1 MYGFLDSHSIVPCTT
16 KERYKAFSLP
26 LDAFCVYINTVQRD
40 LYFLVSFAAKWQSCA
55 IIGESNKE
63 YSVKHLKCIVF
74 DMDGT
79 LTQTNQLI
87 YDSFNYIAQKY
98 AGRTYTIPEI
108 TAMFG
113 PPEEGALLTIV
124 RPEQIDEVMKDYL
137 SFYRAHHHQLARMYP
152 GMEKILYSIKD
163 RGKMLALFTGKGMHT
178 AMITLQEFCIEKY
191 FDYVVTG
198 NDVVKHKPSSEGL
211 VKIMAHFSLQ
221 PEEMLMVGDS
231 VSDVKAAHEA
241 GVKIAAVVWD
251 SYAKEKVLQMKTDFV
266 FNDTKEFQ
274 DWLNVQSN

>member
-1 MYGFLDSHSIVPCTT
+1 
-16 KERYKAFSLP
+16 
-26 LDAFCVYINTVQRD
+26 
-40 LYFLVSFAAKWQSCA
+40 
-55 IIGESNKE
+55 
-63 YSVKHLKCIVF
+63 
-74 DMDGT
+74 MDGT

-87 YDSFNYIAQKY
+87 YDSFNYVAQKY

-113 PPEEGALLTIV
+113 PPEEEALLAIV
-124 RPEQIDEVMKDYL
+124 RSEQINIVMEDYL
-137 SFYRAHHHQLARMYP
+137 SFYRTHHSLLARIYP
-152 GMEKILYSIKD
+152 GIENILCSIKK
-163 RGKMLALFTGKGMHT
+163 RGTMLALFTGKGTHT
-178 AMITLQEFCIEKY
+178 ATITLQEFCIEKY

-198 NDVVKHKPSSEGL
+198 NDVIKHKPSSEGL
-211 VKIMAHFSLQ
+211 CKIMEHFALQ
-221 PEEMLMVGDS
+221 PDELLMVGDA

-274 DWLNVQSN
+274 AWLNVQFN

>member
-1 MYGFLDSHSIVPCTT
+1 M
-16 KERYKAFSLP
+16 
-26 LDAFCVYINTVQRD
+26 
-40 LYFLVSFAAKWQSCA
+40 
-55 IIGESNKE
+55 
-63 YSVKHLKCIVF
+63 KHLKCIVF

-98 AGRTYTIPEI
+98 AERTYSIPEI

-113 PPEEGALLTIV
+113 PPEEEALLAIV
-124 RPEQIDEVMKDYL
+124 RPEQIDSVMKDYL
-137 SFYRAHHHQLARMYP
+137 SFYRTHHNQLARIYP
-152 GMEKILYSIKD
+152 GMENILSSIKE
-163 RGKMLALFTGKGMHT
+163 RGKMLAIFTGKGT
-178 AMITLQEFCIEKY
+178 STTKITLQEFHIEKY

-198 NDVVKHKPSSEGL
+198 NDVVKRKPSSEGL
-211 VKIMAHFSLQ
+211 FKIMKHFALQ
-221 PEEMLMVGDS
+221 PDEMLMVGDS

-241 GVKIAAVVWD
+241 GVKMAAVLWD

-274 DWLNVQSN
+274 DWLNVQFN